1 MSIRED
7 SWITLPPFLHSY
19 QFEKIHGWLI
29 QPPLIS
35 TYRIR
40 VESEMSYTSK
50 DPCKRH
56 SLPESHSH
64 IDVEQQLLV
73 GVGRLHATAILE
85 VIRQAG
91 LGKDAEA
98 GQYRVGDTCIDICA

>member
-40 VESEMSYTSK
+40 VESEVIHNSI
-50 DPCKRH
+50 DPCGRH
-56 SLPESHSH
+56 SLPKSHSH
-64 IDVEQQLLV
+64 IDIEQQLLV
-73 GVGRLHATAILE
+73 GVGLFGLHDKVRLA
-85 VIRQAG
+85 
-91 LGKDAEA
+91 
-98 GQYRVGDTCIDICA
+98 